1 MIYIEGLSLG
11 CPGSWSQRPG
21 LGLEPP
27 KSRSC
32 LGLGWSDL
40 GLGQVGL
47 DYNTDDS
54 HFRFTLSLKYT
65 GVNALSHPDGLVL
78 MKLLKIDSLS
88 KDTK

>member
-11 CPGSWSQRPG
+11 CPGSWSRRPG

-40 GLGQVGL
+40 GLGQAGL

-65 GVNALSHPDGLVL
+65 GVNALSHPDGQVL
-78 MKLLKIDSLS
+78 MQLLKIE
-88 KDTK
+88 